1 MHKEHGQ
8 VTGLIWRGVEDVA
21 LYKRL
26 EEYANEH
33 ELTVAQAAK
42 QLIHQGLD
50 QKKKQGA
57 KQEK

>member
-42 QLIHQGLD
+42 QLIRQGLD

>member
-26 EEYANEH
+26 EEYAKDH
-33 ELTVAQAAK
+33 ELTVAEAAK
-42 QLIHQGLD
+42 QLIRQGLN
-50 QKKKQGA
+50 QKKDSQK
-57 KQEK
+57 K